1 MDFSDMKI
9 SEIEVQDHL
18 EHHGILGQ
26 KWGVRRYQNTDGTLT
41 ELGKKRYGK
50 ALGKKVY
57 KMDKRNAAYSA
68 INYAIWN
75 NTLVKNF
82 NDTSK
87 EYQELKRANTKLKDL
102 NNEVNSINVQVNNDL
117 MKKYN
122 TSFDQL
128 LFEGKHEQAVAF
140 LQEGKKTALEICK
153 KRNIP
158 ERNEKINKEIIK
170 ASKAYEKAANEFLDD
185 YLDEY
190 GDKTSSNKM
199 RIKYDMKTNQILQQS
214 MKDIIGIEMLRNAGG
229 VI

>member
-1 MDFSDMKI
+1 MEKLS
-9 SEIEVQDHL
+9 
-18 EHHGILGQ
+18 
-26 KWGVRRYQNTDGTLT
+26 
-41 ELGKKRYGK
+41 
-50 ALGKKVY
+50 AKKVY

-68 INYAIWN
+68 VNYAIWN

-87 EYQELKRANTKLKDL
+87 EYQDLKRANTKLKDL
-102 NNEVNSINVQVNNDL
+102 KDEVNSINVQVNNDL

-128 LFEGKHEQAVAF
+128 LFEGKHEQAVAWV
-140 LQEGKKTALEICK
+140 QEGKKTALEICK

>member
-26 KWGVRRYQNTDGTLT
+26 KWGVRRYQNSDGTLT
-41 ELGKKRYGK
+41 EEGKKRYGK

-75 NTLVKNF
+75 NTLVKKF

-87 EYQELKRANTKLKDL
+87 EYQDLKRANTKLKDL
-102 NNEVNSINVQVNNDL
+102 KNEVNSINAQVNNDL

-128 LFEGKHEQAVAF
+128 LFEGKHEQAVAWI
-140 LQEGKKTALEICK
+140 QEGKKTALEIGK
-153 KRNIP
+153 KRHIP
-158 ERNEKINKEIIK
+158 ERNEEINKEIIK
-170 ASKAYEKAANEFLDD
+170 ASKAYEKAANDFLDD